1 VRNTS
6 LIGRIAALGAVVLAI
21 VVVAVIVLSSSS
33 SYSVKAIF
41 QNGDQVV
48 AGDGV
53 EVAGATVGTVSS
65 VDLTPNNQAQM
76 TLTIKDSAYQPLH
89 QGTIATVRL
98 QSLSGLANRYIDLRM
113 GPGGAAAIPN
123 NGVIP
128 TSNTV
133 TAVDLDELFDS
144 LNQPTLKGLQNV
156 IRGSGS
162 EYQGQGQK
170 VQAALAY
177 LNPAI
182 AASAAQFREINRDTG
197 RFTNTI
203 VKTGKLVTD
212 LSTRSSDLSGLVQHL
227 STVTQALANQQVA
240 LGQSIQRLPGFMRLA
255 NTTFVNL
262 RAALTDLTPLVNVSK
277 PVAPKL
283 QEFLQQLRPLAV
295 QAVPTV
301 QNLATLICKPQQ
313 TCTPS
318 QPGNNDLIQLTQLGV
333 PLAGAACGTGPGA
346 VQCLGKVLVNYKKQG
361 FPNIPSRVRNAAFQE
376 STISMNQSSPELA
389 VSRPYAADLTGW
401 FEGYSHPGVID
412 ANGGVSRIDTVFG
425 VQGIGTGIP
434 GGSTGFV
441 LNPLQQFINE
451 FLGSSQTGGKP
462 LLTVGQGDRCPGS
475 QERGATWKPESGY
488 PCNEHEV
495 PTGP

>member
-6 LIGRIAALGAVVLAI
+6 LIGRIAALGAIALAI
-21 VVVAVIVLSSSS
+21 IVVAVIVLSSGN

-53 EVAGATVGTVSS
+53 EVAGATIGTVSK
-65 VDLTPNNQAQM
+65 VDLTPNNQAEM
-76 TLTIKDSAYQPLH
+76 TLSINQSGYKPLH

-113 GPGGAAAIPN
+113 GPGGAPAIPN

-133 TAVDLDELFDS
+133 TAVDLDELFDT
-144 LNQPTLKGLQNV
+144 LNQPTLKGLQDV

-162 EYQGQGQK
+162 EYQGQGKK

-182 AASAAQFREINRDTG
+182 ASSAAEFREINRDTG
-197 RFTNTI
+197 RFTNFI
-203 VKTGKLVTD
+203 VKTSKLVTD

-262 RAALTDLTPLVNVSK
+262 RAALNDLTPLVNVSK

-283 QEFLQQLRPLAV
+283 NQFLQQLRPLAI

-301 QNLATLICKPQQ
+301 RNLSNVICSRQSICSPGN
-313 TCTPS
+313 
-318 QPGNNDLIQLTQLGV
+318 PGNNDLIQLTELGV
-333 PLAGAACGTGPGA
+333 PLAAAACGTGPGA
-346 VQCLGKVLVNYKKQG
+346 TQCLGHVFADGK
-361 FPNIPSRVRNAAFQE
+361 VRNAAFQE
-376 STISMNQSSPELA
+376 STISMNRSSPELA
-389 VSRPYAADLTGW
+389 VDRPYAVDLTGW

-425 VQGIGTGIP
+425 LQGIGNGLT
-434 GGSTGFV
+434 S
-441 LNPLQQFINE
+441 PLAFGLQGFINQL
-451 FLGSSQTGGKP
+451 LGSSQTPGGKP
-462 LLTVGQGDRCPGS
+462 LITTGQGDRCPGS
-475 QERGATWKPESGY
+475 QERGVTWKPESGF

-495 PTGP
+495 PTGS